1 MKSNPHS
8 MRRHTEWAVKDVQCI
23 SDCYVSPARLVNPDY
38 FARFNAWWDLS
49 MAKWQFRGGLW
60 NWCLTIE
67 MAMQPCSVCIAVIS
81 FSNVKHHQVRSGICS
96 WLSSDKQHAR
106 MGFNVVR
113 FIHFLQCLSHCRWF
127 KRVAEAI
134 PLPLCCK
141 RCAFLSCEVQ
151 ASLLSSPLAAGVIK
165 SALPIPGERDLIAC
179 LPPWAFHPPP
189 PRGVLFSLVYLHPSL
204 SSLNPASNLNHN
216 NPAAPT
222 SHTLAPCTAP
232 LMSVYETGLASLWAS
247 LDVIQFAAWECNWR
261 TLVSICGAGPITV
274 HMPRREWV
282 PFGEKLLRV
291 RVGIP
296 WAVWGGGGWSQ
307 PFPQHPA
314 STI

>member
-23 SDCYVSPARLVNPDY
+23 SDCYVSPVRLVNPDY

-49 MAKWQFRGGLW
+49 MAKGQFRGGLW

-151 ASLLSSPLAAGVIK
+151 ASPLSSPLAAGVIK

-189 PRGVLFSLVYLHPSL
+189 SQGCFVQPSVPSPQSLLSEPSFQPEPQQPSCTHQPHAGALHGSSHVCVWNRIGFPLSL
-204 SSLNPASNLNHN
+204 ARR
-216 NPAAPT
+216 
-222 SHTLAPCTAP
+222 
-232 LMSVYETGLASLWAS
+232 Y
-247 LDVIQFAAWECNWR
+247 
-261 TLVSICGAGPITV
+261 SICC
-274 HMPRREWV
+274 
-282 PFGEKLLRV
+282 
-291 RVGIP
+291 VGMQL
-296 WAVWGGGGWSQ
+296 AHTG
-307 PFPQHPA
+307 
-314 STI
+314 